1 MTDEPSPETFTII
14 KGAVRRDW
22 LTFRTAKPA
31 RNCRNR
37 NTIPLVVITIALSVF
52 QPLVFNRDGAI
63 PGQRLGVRNSQSQV
77 RMAKGPVLAM
87 YSTSGFI
94 NSTRNTLQSLS
105 ESDYCKL
112 HDIHLWA
119 LDSATSDAF
128 RGIPKVTLR
137 SPLLSNMSNLAD
149 YGTNDFKLL
158 TLHKPLMLHR
168 LLLEVTELG
177 LPILYMD
184 SDIVVQAPIVEFLNH
199 YEKES
204 DILFQYNGENCNT
217 GFIYIR
223 ATRAAERFIK
233 HWKELYQ
240 RHVRAIPERPGN
252 DQTVLNEILNGSLN
266 WQGTKI
272 SYLPTYTF
280 PNGEKYFNEEVNRD
294 QVKVIHNNCIIGLSS
309 KVKRLK
315 RYGLWKPVFRGHR
328 CEMRQPV

>member
-1 MTDEPSPETFTII
+1 MTDEPSPETFTI

-22 LTFRTAKPA
+22 LTFRTAKLV

-37 NTIPLVVITIALSVF
+37 NTILLAVITTALSVF

-137 SPLLSNMSNLAD
+137 SPLLSNMSNLSD

-204 DILFQYNGENCNT
+204 DILFQYNGKNANA
-217 GFIYIR
+217 GFMFIR
-223 ATRAAERFIK
+223 PTRAAKDFIAN
-233 HWKELYQ
+233 WKNVFHQ
-240 RHVRAIPERPGN
+240 RATFSPERPGD
-252 DQTVLNEILNGSLN
+252 DQAVLNEVLGGSLN
-266 WQGTKI
+266 WQATRI
-272 SYLPTYTF
+272 SYLPWDLF
-280 PNGEKYFNEEVNRD
+280 PNGAKYFDEQFEKKD
-294 QVKVIHNNCIIGLSS
+294 VKVIHNNCIVGLS
-309 KVKRLK
+309 KKTQRLK
-315 RYGLWKPVFRGHR
+315 ENDLWNPNFEGHL
-328 CEMRQPV
+328 CLS